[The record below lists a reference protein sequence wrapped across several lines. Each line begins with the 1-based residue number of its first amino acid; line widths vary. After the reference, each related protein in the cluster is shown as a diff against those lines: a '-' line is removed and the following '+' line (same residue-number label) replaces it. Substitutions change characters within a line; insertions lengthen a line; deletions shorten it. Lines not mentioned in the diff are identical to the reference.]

1 MHNKARKYKIN
12 DFLLRLPVP
21 LYREAVKI
29 IPGVLGV
36 STNTFHNY
44 RNILIND
51 IQDIPHE
58 KVILFEKLFDLKAGG
73 LINKELKCKTLTEL
87 LQQEEWTR

>member
-44 RNILIND
+44 KI
-51 IQDIPHE
+51 
-58 KVILFEKLFDLKAGG
+58 F
-73 LINKELKCKTLTEL
+73 
-87 LQQEEWTR
+87 